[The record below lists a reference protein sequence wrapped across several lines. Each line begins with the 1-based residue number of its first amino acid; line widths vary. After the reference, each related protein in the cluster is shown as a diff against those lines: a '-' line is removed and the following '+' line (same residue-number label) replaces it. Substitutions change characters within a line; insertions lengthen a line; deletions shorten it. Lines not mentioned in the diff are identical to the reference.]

1 MPGIKFPCFYKAT
14 YKTAVTFHF
23 RLPSIIPFRKFQ
35 FLQKLFTKKGMM
47 QIYVFAVELRWGHA
61 DKQKEHRLWS

>member
-47 QIYVFAVELRWGHA
+47 QIYVFAVELR
-61 DKQKEHRLWS
+61 